1 MSRPRNSA
9 PAGWSW
15 WTIGGVIGQD
25 PADTHRRSRAA
36 GILINDRHG
45 HERGGFCTMDDGSA
59 VLAMDAPRG
68 VGASMPDRLGL
79 VVNPDGSSYIMLID
93 NRTRGVARL
102 HSDGQGGG
110 GFQVFKWDDEARTI
124 HTKTVTFDGEQVATS
139 PIGG

>member
-1 MSRPRNSA
+1 PRPSAMHQPVWPRLSAGSAGLRRPWPRSSWPRRRGFSPPSPARMSRPRNSA

-25 PADTHRRSRAA
+25 PAATHRRSRAA

-79 VVNPDGSSYIMLID
+79 VVNPDGSRS
-93 NRTRGVARL
+93 
-102 HSDGQGGG
+102 
-110 GFQVFKWDDEARTI
+110 EE
-124 HTKTVTFDGEQVATS
+124 HTSELQ
-139 PIGG
+139 